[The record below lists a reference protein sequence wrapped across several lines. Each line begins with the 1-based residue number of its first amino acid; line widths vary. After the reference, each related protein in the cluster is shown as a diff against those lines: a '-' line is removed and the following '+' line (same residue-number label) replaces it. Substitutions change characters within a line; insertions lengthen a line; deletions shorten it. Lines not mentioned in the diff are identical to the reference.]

1 MKRGKWKKYLIIAG
15 IAIVVIIIAIVGV
28 RKIMNNNTKESSI
41 NKKINNELDYLGT
54 TTLSMI
60 NSLNNLN
67 LEDVVKVR
75 RTSTNSGENSR
86 EKSNNANSSSGNSS
100 EDEEKNNSKTSDS
113 QQQEDSS
120 SNSKTDETSST
131 GTDTKNTKSFS
142 LEDNSI
148 LLRDNTNVDWSALES
163 EAENL
168 YTAWSTII
176 LDLNSLSIS
185 NEDILA
191 YNNNL
196 DLLLKALKDN
206 DKSNSAI
213 SLANLYSLNSKYI
226 NESNKNDESK
236 KLAYIKSNVISAYSL
251 VTAEKW
257 EQVNQLLDQAEKGL
271 LDVIN
276 TSGNT
281 EERKQTKINKSYVML
296 KELIKTS
303 NEKNAEIFYL
313 KYINLIKE
321 LNNI

>member
-15 IAIVVIIIAIVGV
+15 IAIVVIIIAIVGM

-75 RTSTNSGENSR
+75 QTSTNSGDNSQ
-86 EKSNNANSSSGNSS
+86 NNANSSSG
-100 EDEEKNNSKTSDS
+100 DEGKNNSKTSDS

-142 LEDNSI
+142 LDDNSI

-168 YTAWSTII
+168 FTAWSTII
-176 LDLNSLSIS
+176 LDLNSLSIA

-191 YNNNL
+191 YNSNL
-196 DLLLKALKDN
+196 DSLLKALKDN
-206 DKSNSAI
+206 DKANSAI

-226 NESNKNDESK
+226 NESSKNDESK

>member
-15 IAIVVIIIAIVGV
+15 IAIVVIIIAIVGM

-75 RTSTNSGENSR
+75 RTSTNSGDNSQ
-86 EKSNNANSSSGNSS
+86 NNANSSSG
-100 EDEEKNNSKTSDS
+100 DEGKNNSNTSDS

-131 GTDTKNTKSFS
+131 GTDMKNTKSFS

-168 YTAWSTII
+168 FTAWSTII

-191 YNNNL
+191 YNSNL
-196 DLLLKALKDN
+196 DSLLKALKDN
-206 DKSNSAI
+206 DKANSAI

-226 NESNKNDESK
+226 NESSKNDESK

>member
-15 IAIVVIIIAIVGV
+15 IAIVVIIIAIVGM

-41 NKKINNELDYLGT
+41 KKKINNELDYLGT

-75 RTSTNSGENSR
+75 QTSTNSGDNSQ
-86 EKSNNANSSSGNSS
+86 NNANSSSG
-100 EDEEKNNSKTSDS
+100 DEGKNNSKTSDS

-142 LEDNSI
+142 LDDNSI

-168 YTAWSTII
+168 FTAWSTII

-191 YNNNL
+191 YNSNL
-196 DLLLKALKDN
+196 DSLLKALKDN
-206 DKSNSAI
+206 DKANSAI

-226 NESNKNDESK
+226 NESSKNDESK

>member
-15 IAIVVIIIAIVGV
+15 IAIVVIIIAIVGM

-75 RTSTNSGENSR
+75 RTSTNSGDNSQ
-86 EKSNNANSSSGNSS
+86 NNANSSSG
-100 EDEEKNNSKTSDS
+100 DEGKNNSKTSDS

-142 LEDNSI
+142 LDDNSI

-168 YTAWSTII
+168 FTAWSTII

-191 YNNNL
+191 YNSNL
-196 DLLLKALKDN
+196 DSLLKALKDN
-206 DKSNSAI
+206 DKANSAI

-226 NESNKNDESK
+226 NESSKNDESK

-257 EQVNQLLDQAEKGL
+257 ERVNQLLDQAEKGL

>member
-15 IAIVVIIIAIVGV
+15 IAIVVIIVTIVVV

-75 RTSTNSGENSR
+75 RTATSSGENSQ
-86 EKSNNANSSSGNSS
+86 NNANSSSGNLSG
-100 EDEEKNNSKTSDS
+100 DEEKNNSQTSDS

-142 LEDNSI
+142 LEDYSI
-148 LLRDNTNVDWSALES
+148 LLRDNTNVDWRALES

-168 YTAWSTII
+168 FTAWSTII
-176 LDLNSLSIS
+176 LDLNSLNIS

-191 YNNNL
+191 YNSNL
-196 DLLLKALKDN
+196 DSLLKALKEN
-206 DKSNSAI
+206 DKANSAI

-226 NESNKNDESK
+226 NESSKNDESK

>member
-15 IAIVVIIIAIVGV
+15 IAIVVIIIAIVGM

-75 RTSTNSGENSR
+75 RTSTNSGDNSQ
-86 EKSNNANSSSGNSS
+86 NNANSSSGN
-100 EDEEKNNSKTSDS
+100 EGKNNSNTSDS

-131 GTDTKNTKSFS
+131 GTDMKNTKNFS

-168 YTAWSTII
+168 FTAWSTII

-191 YNNNL
+191 YNSNL
-196 DLLLKALKDN
+196 DSLLKALKDN
-206 DKSNSAI
+206 DKANSAI

-226 NESNKNDESK
+226 NESSKNDESK

-257 EQVNQLLDQAEKGL
+257 ERVNQLLDQAEKGL

>member
-15 IAIVVIIIAIVGV
+15 IAIVVIIIVIVEV
-28 RKIMNNNTKESSI
+28 RKIINNNTKESSI

-75 RTSTNSGENSR
+75 RTATSSGENSQ
-86 EKSNNANSSSGNSS
+86 NNANSSSGNLSG
-100 EDEEKNNSKTSDS
+100 DEEKNNSQTSDS

-148 LLRDNTNVDWSALES
+148 LLRDNTNVDWRALES

-168 YTAWSTII
+168 FTAWSTII
-176 LDLNSLSIS
+176 LDLNSLNIS

-191 YNNNL
+191 YNSNL
-196 DLLLKALKDN
+196 DSLLNALKEN
-206 DKSNSAI
+206 DKANSAI

-226 NESNKNDESK
+226 NESSKNDESK

>member
-15 IAIVVIIIAIVGV
+15 IAIVVIIIAIVGI

-75 RTSTNSGENSR
+75 QTSTNSGDNSQ
-86 EKSNNANSSSGNSS
+86 NNANSSSG
-100 EDEEKNNSKTSDS
+100 DEGKNNSKISDS

-142 LEDNSI
+142 LDDNSI

-168 YTAWSTII
+168 FTAWSTII

-191 YNNNL
+191 YNSNL
-196 DLLLKALKDN
+196 DSLLKALKDN
-206 DKSNSAI
+206 DKANSAI

-226 NESNKNDESK
+226 NESSKNDESK

>member
-15 IAIVVIIIAIVGV
+15 IAIVVIIIAIIGM

-75 RTSTNSGENSR
+75 RTSTNSGDNSQ
-86 EKSNNANSSSGNSS
+86 NNANSSSG
-100 EDEEKNNSKTSDS
+100 DEGKNNSKTSDS

-131 GTDTKNTKSFS
+131 GTDMKNTKSFS

-168 YTAWSTII
+168 FTAWSTII

-191 YNNNL
+191 YNSNL
-196 DLLLKALKDN
+196 DSLLKALKDN
-206 DKSNSAI
+206 DKANSAI

-226 NESNKNDESK
+226 NESSKNDESK

>member
-15 IAIVVIIIAIVGV
+15 IAIVVIIIAIVGM

-75 RTSTNSGENSR
+75 QTSTNSGDNSQ
-86 EKSNNANSSSGNSS
+86 NNANSSSG
-100 EDEEKNNSKTSDS
+100 DEGKNNSKTSDS

-142 LEDNSI
+142 LDDNSI
-148 LLRDNTNVDWSALES
+148 LLRDNTNVDWSTLES

-168 YTAWSTII
+168 FTAWSTII

-191 YNNNL
+191 YNSNL
-196 DLLLKALKDN
+196 DSLLKALKDN
-206 DKSNSAI
+206 DKANSAI

-226 NESNKNDESK
+226 NESSKNDESK

>member
-1 MKRGKWKKYLIIAG
+1 MKRIKWKKYLIIAG
-15 IAIVVIIIAIVGV
+15 IAIVVIIIAIVGM

-75 RTSTNSGENSR
+75 QTSTNSGDNSQ
-86 EKSNNANSSSGNSS
+86 NNANSSSG
-100 EDEEKNNSKTSDS
+100 DEGKNNSKTSDS

-142 LEDNSI
+142 LDDNSI

-168 YTAWSTII
+168 FTAWSTII

-191 YNNNL
+191 YNSNL
-196 DLLLKALKDN
+196 DSLLKALKDN
-206 DKSNSAI
+206 DKANSAI

-226 NESNKNDESK
+226 NESSKNDESK

>member
-15 IAIVVIIIAIVGV
+15 IAIVVIIIAIVGI

-75 RTSTNSGENSR
+75 QTSTNSGDNSQ
-86 EKSNNANSSSGNSS
+86 NNANSSS
-100 EDEEKNNSKTSDS
+100 EDEGKNNSKTSDS

-142 LEDNSI
+142 LDDNSI

-168 YTAWSTII
+168 FTAWSTII

-191 YNNNL
+191 YNSNL
-196 DLLLKALKDN
+196 DSLLKALKDN
-206 DKSNSAI
+206 DKANSAI

-226 NESNKNDESK
+226 NESSKNDESK

>member
-15 IAIVVIIIAIVGV
+15 IAIVVIIIAIVGM
-28 RKIMNNNTKESSI
+28 RKIMNNNKKESSI

-75 RTSTNSGENSR
+75 QTSTNSGDNSQ
-86 EKSNNANSSSGNSS
+86 NNENSSSG
-100 EDEEKNNSKTSDS
+100 DEEKNNSKTSDS

-142 LEDNSI
+142 LDDNSI

-168 YTAWSTII
+168 FTAWSTII

-191 YNNNL
+191 YNSNL
-196 DLLLKALKDN
+196 DSLLKALKDN
-206 DKSNSAI
+206 DKANSAI

-226 NESNKNDESK
+226 NESSKNDESK

>member
-15 IAIVVIIIAIVGV
+15 IAIVVIIIAIVGM
-28 RKIMNNNTKESSI
+28 RKIMNNNIKESSI

-75 RTSTNSGENSR
+75 QTSTNSGDNSQ
-86 EKSNNANSSSGNSS
+86 NNANSSSG
-100 EDEEKNNSKTSDS
+100 DEGKNNSKTSDS

-142 LEDNSI
+142 LDDNSI

-168 YTAWSTII
+168 FTAWSTII

-191 YNNNL
+191 YNSNL
-196 DLLLKALKDN
+196 DSLLKALKDN
-206 DKSNSAI
+206 DKANSAI

-226 NESNKNDESK
+226 NESSKNDESK

>member
-15 IAIVVIIIAIVGV
+15 IAIVVIIIAIVGM

-75 RTSTNSGENSR
+75 QTSTNSGDNSQ
-86 EKSNNANSSSGNSS
+86 NNANSSSG
-100 EDEEKNNSKTSDS
+100 DEEKNNSKTSDS

-142 LEDNSI
+142 LDDNSI

-168 YTAWSTII
+168 FTAWSTII

-191 YNNNL
+191 YNSNL
-196 DLLLKALKDN
+196 DSLLKALKDN
-206 DKSNSAI
+206 DKANSAI

-226 NESNKNDESK
+226 NESSKNDESK

>member
-15 IAIVVIIIAIVGV
+15 IAIVVIIIAIVGM

-75 RTSTNSGENSR
+75 QTSTNSGDNSQ
-86 EKSNNANSSSGNSS
+86 NNANSSSG
-100 EDEEKNNSKTSDS
+100 DEGKNNSKTSDS

-142 LEDNSI
+142 LDDNSI

-168 YTAWSTII
+168 FTAWSTII

-191 YNNNL
+191 YNSNL
-196 DLLLKALKDN
+196 DSLLKALKDN
-206 DKSNSAI
+206 DKANSAI

-226 NESNKNDESK
+226 NESSKNDESK
-236 KLAYIKSNVISAYSL
+236 KLAYIKSNDISAYSK
-251 VTAEKW
+251 VTPEKRDR
-257 EQVNQLLDQAEKGL
+257 VNQLIQQPEKGL

>member
-15 IAIVVIIIAIVGV
+15 IAIVVIIIAIIGM

-75 RTSTNSGENSR
+75 RTSTNSGDNSQ
-86 EKSNNANSSSGNSS
+86 NNANSSSG
-100 EDEEKNNSKTSDS
+100 DEGKNNSKTSDS

-142 LEDNSI
+142 LDDNSI

-168 YTAWSTII
+168 FTAWSTII

-191 YNNNL
+191 YNSNL
-196 DLLLKALKDN
+196 DSLLKALKDN
-206 DKSNSAI
+206 DKANSAI

-226 NESNKNDESK
+226 NESSKNDESK

-257 EQVNQLLDQAEKGL
+257 ERVNQLLDQAEKGL

>member
-15 IAIVVIIIAIVGV
+15 IAIVVIIIVIVGV
-28 RKIMNNNTKESSI
+28 REIMNNNTKESSI

-75 RTSTNSGENSR
+75 QTATSSGENSQ
-86 EKSNNANSSSGNSS
+86 NNANSSLGNLSG
-100 EDEEKNNSKTSDS
+100 DEEKNNSQTSDS

-148 LLRDNTNVDWSALES
+148 LLRDNTNVDWRALES

-168 YTAWSTII
+168 FTAWSTII
-176 LDLNSLSIS
+176 LDLNSLNIS

-191 YNNNL
+191 YNSNL
-196 DLLLKALKDN
+196 DSLLKALKEN
-206 DKSNSAI
+206 DKANSAI

-226 NESNKNDESK
+226 NESSKNDESK

>member
-15 IAIVVIIIAIVGV
+15 IAIVVIIIAIVGM

-75 RTSTNSGENSR
+75 QTSTNSGDNSQ
-86 EKSNNANSSSGNSS
+86 NNANSSSG
-100 EDEEKNNSKTSDS
+100 DEGKNNSKTSDS

-142 LEDNSI
+142 LDDNSI

-168 YTAWSTII
+168 FTAWSTII

-191 YNNNL
+191 YNSNL
-196 DLLLKALKDN
+196 DSLLKALKDN
-206 DKSNSAI
+206 DKANSAI

-226 NESNKNDESK
+226 NESSKNDESK

>member
-15 IAIVVIIIAIVGV
+15 IAIVVIIIAIVGI

-75 RTSTNSGENSR
+75 QTSTNSGDNSQ
-86 EKSNNANSSSGNSS
+86 NNANSSSG
-100 EDEEKNNSKTSDS
+100 DEGKNNSKTSDS

-142 LEDNSI
+142 LDDNSI

-168 YTAWSTII
+168 FTAWSTII

-191 YNNNL
+191 YNSNL
-196 DLLLKALKDN
+196 DSLLKALKDN
-206 DKSNSAI
+206 DKANSAI
-213 SLANLYSLNSKYI
+213 SLANLYSLSSKYI
-226 NESNKNDESK
+226 NESSKNDESK

-257 EQVNQLLDQAEKGL
+257 ERVNQLLDQAEKGL

>member
-1 MKRGKWKKYLIIAG
+1 MKKGKWKKYLIIAG
-15 IAIVVIIIAIVGV
+15 IAIVVIIIAIVGM

-75 RTSTNSGENSR
+75 RTSTNSGDNSQ
-86 EKSNNANSSSGNSS
+86 NNANSSSG
-100 EDEEKNNSKTSDS
+100 DEGKNNSKTSDS

-142 LEDNSI
+142 LDDNSI

-168 YTAWSTII
+168 FTAWSTII

-191 YNNNL
+191 YNSNL
-196 DLLLKALKDN
+196 DSLLKALKDN
-206 DKSNSAI
+206 DKANSAI

-226 NESNKNDESK
+226 NESSKNDESK

>member
-15 IAIVVIIIAIVGV
+15 IAIVVIIIAIVGI

-75 RTSTNSGENSR
+75 QTSTNSGDNSQ
-86 EKSNNANSSSGNSS
+86 NNANSSSG
-100 EDEEKNNSKTSDS
+100 DEGKNNSKTSDS

-142 LEDNSI
+142 LDDNSI

-168 YTAWSTII
+168 FTAWSTII

-191 YNNNL
+191 YNSNL
-196 DLLLKALKDN
+196 DSLLKALKDN
-206 DKSNSAI
+206 DKANSAI

-226 NESNKNDESK
+226 NESSKNDESK

>member
-15 IAIVVIIIAIVGV
+15 IAIVVIIIAIVGM
-28 RKIMNNNTKESSI
+28 RKIMNNNKKESSI

-75 RTSTNSGENSR
+75 QTSTNSGDNSQ
-86 EKSNNANSSSGNSS
+86 NNANSSSG
-100 EDEEKNNSKTSDS
+100 DEEKNNSKTSDS

-142 LEDNSI
+142 LDDNSI

-168 YTAWSTII
+168 FTAWSTII

-191 YNNNL
+191 YNSNL
-196 DLLLKALKDN
+196 DSLLKALKDN
-206 DKSNSAI
+206 DKANSAI

-226 NESNKNDESK
+226 NESSKNDESK

>member
-15 IAIVVIIIAIVGV
+15 IAIVVIIIAIVGM
-28 RKIMNNNTKESSI
+28 RKIMNNNKKESSI

-75 RTSTNSGENSR
+75 QTSTNSGDNSQ
-86 EKSNNANSSSGNSS
+86 NNANSSSG
-100 EDEEKNNSKTSDS
+100 DEVKNNSKTSDS

-142 LEDNSI
+142 LDDNSI

-168 YTAWSTII
+168 FTAWSTII

-191 YNNNL
+191 YNSNL
-196 DLLLKALKDN
+196 DSLLKALKDN
-206 DKSNSAI
+206 DKANSAI

-226 NESNKNDESK
+226 NESSKNDESK

>member
-15 IAIVVIIIAIVGV
+15 IAIVVIIIAIVGI

-75 RTSTNSGENSR
+75 QTSTNSGDNSQ
-86 EKSNNANSSSGNSS
+86 NNANSSSG
-100 EDEEKNNSKTSDS
+100 DEGKNNSKTSDS

-142 LEDNSI
+142 LDDNSI

-168 YTAWSTII
+168 FTAWSTII
-176 LDLNSLSIS
+176 LDLNLLNIS

-191 YNNNL
+191 YNSNL
-196 DLLLKALKDN
+196 DSLLKALKEN
-206 DKSNSAI
+206 DKANSAI

-226 NESNKNDESK
+226 NESSKNDESK

>member
-15 IAIVVIIIAIVGV
+15 IAIVVIIIAIVGI

-75 RTSTNSGENSR
+75 QTSTNSGDNSQ
-86 EKSNNANSSSGNSS
+86 NNANSSSG
-100 EDEEKNNSKTSDS
+100 DEGKNNSKTSDS

-142 LEDNSI
+142 LDDNSI

-168 YTAWSTII
+168 FTAWSTII

-191 YNNNL
+191 YNSNL
-196 DLLLKALKDN
+196 DSLLKALKDN
-206 DKSNSAI
+206 DKANSAI

-226 NESNKNDESK
+226 NESSKNDESK

-303 NEKNAEIFYL
+303 NEKSAEIFYL

>member
-15 IAIVVIIIAIVGV
+15 IAIVVIIIAIVGM

-75 RTSTNSGENSR
+75 QTSTNSGDNSQ
-86 EKSNNANSSSGNSS
+86 NNANSSSG
-100 EDEEKNNSKTSDS
+100 DEGKNNSKTSDS

-142 LEDNSI
+142 LDDNSI

-168 YTAWSTII
+168 FTAWSTII

-191 YNNNL
+191 YNSNL
-196 DLLLKALKDN
+196 DSLLKALKDN
-206 DKSNSAI
+206 DKANSAI

-226 NESNKNDESK
+226 NESSKNDESK

-271 LDVIN
+271 LDVCDVK
-276 TSGNT
+276 
-281 EERKQTKINKSYVML
+281 RINK
-296 KELIKTS
+296 
-303 NEKNAEIFYL
+303 NQQ
-313 KYINLIKE
+313 
-321 LNNI
+321 

>member
-15 IAIVVIIIAIVGV
+15 IAIVVIIIAIVGM
-28 RKIMNNNTKESSI
+28 RKIMNNNKKESSI

-75 RTSTNSGENSR
+75 QTSTNSGDNSQ
-86 EKSNNANSSSGNSS
+86 NNANSSSG
-100 EDEEKNNSKTSDS
+100 DEGKNNSKTSDS

-131 GTDTKNTKSFS
+131 GTDTKNTKNFS
-142 LEDNSI
+142 LDDNSI

-168 YTAWSTII
+168 FTAWSTII

-191 YNNNL
+191 YNSNL
-196 DLLLKALKDN
+196 DSLLKALKDN
-206 DKSNSAI
+206 DKANSAI

-226 NESNKNDESK
+226 NESSKNDESK

>member
-15 IAIVVIIIAIVGV
+15 IAIVVIIIAIVGM

-75 RTSTNSGENSR
+75 RTLTNSGDNSQ
-86 EKSNNANSSSGNSS
+86 NNANSSSG
-100 EDEEKNNSKTSDS
+100 DEGKNNSKTSDS

-142 LEDNSI
+142 LDDNSI

-168 YTAWSTII
+168 FTAWSTII

-191 YNNNL
+191 YNSNL
-196 DLLLKALKDN
+196 DSLLKALKDN
-206 DKSNSAI
+206 DKANSAI

-226 NESNKNDESK
+226 NESSKNDESK
-236 KLAYIKSNVISAYSL
+236 KLAYIKSNVISSYSL

>member
-15 IAIVVIIIAIVGV
+15 IAIVVIIIAIVGI

-75 RTSTNSGENSR
+75 RTSTNSGDNSQ
-86 EKSNNANSSSGNSS
+86 NNANSSSG
-100 EDEEKNNSKTSDS
+100 DEGKNNSKTSDS

-131 GTDTKNTKSFS
+131 GTDMKNTKSFS

-168 YTAWSTII
+168 FTAWSTII

-191 YNNNL
+191 YNSNL
-196 DLLLKALKDN
+196 DSLLKALKDN
-206 DKSNSAI
+206 DKANSAI

-226 NESNKNDESK
+226 NESSKNDESK

-257 EQVNQLLDQAEKGL
+257 ERVNQLLDQAEKGL

>member
-15 IAIVVIIIAIVGV
+15 IEIVVIIIAIIGM

-75 RTSTNSGENSR
+75 RTSTNSGDNSQ
-86 EKSNNANSSSGNSS
+86 NNANSSSG
-100 EDEEKNNSKTSDS
+100 DEGKNNSKTSDS

-131 GTDTKNTKSFS
+131 GTDMKNTKSFS

-168 YTAWSTII
+168 FTAWSTII

-191 YNNNL
+191 YNSNL
-196 DLLLKALKDN
+196 DSLLKALKDN
-206 DKSNSAI
+206 DKANSAI

-226 NESNKNDESK
+226 NESSKNDESK

>member
-15 IAIVVIIIAIVGV
+15 IAIVVIIIVIVGV
-28 RKIMNNNTKESSI
+28 REIMNNNTKESSI

-75 RTSTNSGENSR
+75 RTATSSGENSQ
-86 EKSNNANSSSGNSS
+86 NNANSSLGNLSG
-100 EDEEKNNSKTSDS
+100 DEEKNNSKSSDS

-148 LLRDNTNVDWSALES
+148 LLRDNTNVDWRTLES

-168 YTAWSTII
+168 FTAWSTII
-176 LDLNSLSIS
+176 LDLNSLNIS

-191 YNNNL
+191 YNSNL
-196 DLLLKALKDN
+196 DSLLKALKEN
-206 DKSNSAI
+206 DKANSAI

-226 NESNKNDESK
+226 NESSKNDESK

>member
-15 IAIVVIIIAIVGV
+15 IAIVVIIIAIVGI

-75 RTSTNSGENSR
+75 QTSTNSGDNSQ
-86 EKSNNANSSSGNSS
+86 NNANSSSG
-100 EDEEKNNSKTSDS
+100 DEEKNNSKTSDS

-142 LEDNSI
+142 LDDNSI

-168 YTAWSTII
+168 FTAWSTII

-191 YNNNL
+191 YNSNL
-196 DLLLKALKDN
+196 DSLLKALKDN
-206 DKSNSAI
+206 DKANSAI

-226 NESNKNDESK
+226 NESSKNDESK

>member
-15 IAIVVIIIAIVGV
+15 IAIVVIIIAIVGM

-75 RTSTNSGENSR
+75 QTSTNSGDNSQ
-86 EKSNNANSSSGNSS
+86 NNANSSSG
-100 EDEEKNNSKTSDS
+100 DEGKNNSKTSDS

-142 LEDNSI
+142 LDDNSI

-168 YTAWSTII
+168 FTAWSTII

-191 YNNNL
+191 YNSNL
-196 DLLLKALKDN
+196 DSLLKALKDN
-206 DKSNSAI
+206 DKANSAI

-226 NESNKNDESK
+226 NESSKNDESK

-257 EQVNQLLDQAEKGL
+257 EKVNQLLDQAEKGL

>member
-15 IAIVVIIIAIVGV
+15 IAIVVIIIAIVGM

-75 RTSTNSGENSR
+75 RTSTNSGDNSQ
-86 EKSNNANSSSGNSS
+86 NNANSSSG
-100 EDEEKNNSKTSDS
+100 DEGKNNSKTSDS

-131 GTDTKNTKSFS
+131 GTDMKNTKSFS
-142 LEDNSI
+142 LDDNSI

-168 YTAWSTII
+168 FTAWSTII

-191 YNNNL
+191 YNSNL
-196 DLLLKALKDN
+196 DSLLKALKDN
-206 DKSNSAI
+206 DKANSAI

-226 NESNKNDESK
+226 NESSKNDESK

-257 EQVNQLLDQAEKGL
+257 ERVNQLLDQAEKGL

>member
-15 IAIVVIIIAIVGV
+15 IAIVVIIIAIVGM

-75 RTSTNSGENSR
+75 QTSTNSGDNSQ
-86 EKSNNANSSSGNSS
+86 NNANSSSG
-100 EDEEKNNSKTSDS
+100 DEGKNNSKTSDS

-142 LEDNSI
+142 LDDNSI

-168 YTAWSTII
+168 FTAWSTII

-191 YNNNL
+191 YNSNL
-196 DLLLKALKDN
+196 DSLLKALKDN
-206 DKSNSAI
+206 DKANSAI
-213 SLANLYSLNSKYI
+213 SLANLYSLISKYI
-226 NESNKNDESK
+226 NESSKNDESK

>member
-15 IAIVVIIIAIVGV
+15 IAIVVIIIAIIGM

-75 RTSTNSGENSR
+75 RTSTNSGDNSQ
-86 EKSNNANSSSGNSS
+86 NNANSSSG
-100 EDEEKNNSKTSDS
+100 DEGKNNSKTSDS

-131 GTDTKNTKSFS
+131 GTDMKNTKSFS

-168 YTAWSTII
+168 FTAWSTII

-191 YNNNL
+191 YNSNL
-196 DLLLKALKDN
+196 DSLLKALKEN
-206 DKSNSAI
+206 DKANSAI

-226 NESNKNDESK
+226 NESSKNDESK